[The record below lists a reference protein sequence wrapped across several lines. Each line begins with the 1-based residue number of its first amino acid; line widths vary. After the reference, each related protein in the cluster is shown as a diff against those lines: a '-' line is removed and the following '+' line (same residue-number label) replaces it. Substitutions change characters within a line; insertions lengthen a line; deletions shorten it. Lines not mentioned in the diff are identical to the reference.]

1 MLKMFDFAERI
12 LVVLICIP
20 FFIAFARVL
29 PTHPSYIVIAIS
41 ELLAVALVLIR
52 KPGAMTITPYAFAIA
67 IFGTTAPLLIRP
79 TGGIALA
86 PEAVSTTITI
96 AGLALS
102 IAAKL
107 FLNRSF
113 GIVAANRGVK
123 KGGPYAL
130 VRHPMY
136 LGYIVSQVGF
146 LLAVF
151 SALNLAAYLVA
162 WTFQILRI
170 REEEKLLIG
179 DDEYVDFTS
188 TTRWRLV
195 PGLF

>member
-1 MLKMFDFAERI
+1 MLKIFDIAERI

-20 FFIAFARVL
+20 FVIAFARAL
-29 PTHPSYIVIAIS
+29 PMHPYYIVIAVS

-52 KPGAMTITPYAFAIA
+52 KPGTMAITPYAFAVA
-67 IFGTTAPLLIRP
+67 ILGTTAPLLIRP
-79 TGGIALA
+79 TGGLALA
-86 PEAVSTTITI
+86 PVAVSTAIMTG
-96 AGLALS
+96 GLLLS
-102 IAAKL
+102 VAAKV

-136 LGYIVSQVGF
+136 LGYIISQVGF

-151 SALNLAAYLVA
+151 SILNLVAYVVA

-170 REEEKLLIG
+170 REEEKLLMG
-179 DDEYVDFTS
+179 DDEYVDFAS
-188 TTRWRLV
+188 STRWRLV
-195 PGLF
+195 PGVF